1 MPADLD
7 AIDIKI
13 LEQMQI
19 DASRSTAEIANAVG
33 LSQSPCWRRIQRLRD
48 EGYIQAQV
56 AIVDR
61 KKLGLQM
68 QIFAQLKMGKLSKKE
83 REEFNRVVQNT
94 PEILECHTVFGD
106 MDVIIKVMAY
116 DVNWYQEFVF
126 ETIMKMPGVQGIQ
139 SIVTLSETKNTTA
152 VSLRGPRN
160 E

>member
-7 AIDIKI
+7 GIDIKI

-68 QIFAQLKMGKLSKKE
+68 QIFAQLKMGKLSKRE